1 MTGPTEIRSTG
12 TPAPQNGEAEDGNR
26 LESTKGTTTIADGVV
41 ARVVGMA
48 AREVPGVWDMGAAP
62 ARALGK
68 ATSRVGLSDD
78 RAQGVNVEVGTKEA
92 AADLVLVIDWGES
105 IPRVA
110 DEVRENVIRRVE
122 GICGLGVTEVN
133 IAVTDLHFPGDE
145 DPQQPTR
152 VE

>member
-1 MTGPTEIRSTG
+1 
-12 TPAPQNGEAEDGNR
+12 
-26 LESTKGTTTIADGVV
+26 
-41 ARVVGMA
+41 
-48 AREVPGVWDMGAAP
+48 MGAAP

-68 ATSRVGLSDD
+68 AQSRVGLGDD
-78 RAQGVNVEVGTKEA
+78 RTQGVNVEVGTKEA
-92 AADLVLVIDWGES
+92 AADLVLVVEWGES

-133 IAVTDLHFPGDE
+133 ITVTDLHFPGDE
-145 DPQQPTR
+145 DPQPTR